1 MQLNRLGKIEEES
14 TLSDLDQLEHD
25 LEHDIEDDVNNAAPA
40 PRVNAAAPAATVSSF
55 MAPAARNAKSKFAG
69 TRMASSFFPGQPTV
83 SLGKQGG
90 AAQSLMPQSY
100 MDKRRSMKVAA
111 NDAGAAAQ
119 SKFASA
125 PKQSA
130 AKTTIAALMS
140 LGKIP
145 LQLLTELGRLR
156 YARERQFNSLLRLE
170 KSLGQGHE
178 DGEQFLRLHPNA
190 LKKTPSTPK
199 L

>member
-25 LEHDIEDDVNNAAPA
+25 LEHDIEDDVNNDAPA
-40 PRVNAAAPAATVSSF
+40 PRVNAATPAAAVSSF
-55 MAPAARNAKSKFAG
+55 MAPAARNAKSKFAAA
-69 TRMASSFFPGQPTV
+69 RVSSFFPGQPTI

-90 AAQSLMPQSY
+90 APQSLIPQSY
-100 MDKRRSMKVAA
+100 MEKRRSMKVAA
-111 NDAGAAAQ
+111 NDATPVQ
-119 SKFASA
+119 SKFAAA

-170 KSLGQGHE
+170 KALGQGHE

-190 LKKTPSTPK
+190 LKKPPASPK

>member
-14 TLSDLDQLEHD
+14 TLSDLDKLEHD

-40 PRVNAAAPAATVSSF
+40 PRVNAAAPAAAVSSF
-55 MAPAARNAKSKFAG
+55 MATPARNAKSKFAG
-69 TRMASSFFPGQPTV
+69 ARVSAFFPGQPV
-83 SLGKQGG
+83 ISLGKQGG
-90 AAQSLMPQSY
+90 APQSLMPQSY

-111 NDAGAAAQ
+111 NDATPVQ

-178 DGEQFLRLHPNA
+178 DGEQFLRMHPNA
-190 LKKTPSTPK
+190 LKKPSSAPK

>member
-25 LEHDIEDDVNNAAPA
+25 LEHDIEDDVNNAAPSL
-40 PRVNAAAPAATVSSF
+40 RVNAATPAATVSSF
-55 MAPAARNAKSKFAG
+55 MTPAARNTKSKFAG
-69 TRMASSFFPGQPTV
+69 ARVSAFFPGQPTV

-90 AAQSLMPQSY
+90 MAQSLMPQSY
-100 MDKRRSMKVAA
+100 MDKRRSMKIAA
-111 NDAGAAAQ
+111 NDAAPAAQ
-119 SKFASA
+119 SKFVSA

-178 DGEQFLRLHPNA
+178 DGEQFLRMHPNA
-190 LKKTPSTPK
+190 LKKPSAPR

>member
-25 LEHDIEDDVNNAAPA
+25 LEHDIEDDVNNDAPA
-40 PRVNAAAPAATVSSF
+40 PRVNAATPAAAVSSF
-55 MAPAARNAKSKFAG
+55 MTPAGRNAKSKFAA
-69 TRMASSFFPGQPTV
+69 TRVSSFFPGQPTI

-90 AAQSLMPQSY
+90 APQSLMPQSY
-100 MDKRRSMKVAA
+100 MEKRRSMKVAA
-111 NDAGAAAQ
+111 NDAAPAAQ
-119 SKFASA
+119 SKFTAA

-170 KSLGQGHE
+170 KALGQGHE

-190 LKKTPSTPK
+190 LKKPPASPK

>member
-25 LEHDIEDDVNNAAPA
+25 LEHDIEDDVNNDAPA
-40 PRVNAAAPAATVSSF
+40 PRVNAATPAAAVSSF
-55 MAPAARNAKSKFAG
+55 MTPAGRNAKSKFAAA
-69 TRMASSFFPGQPTV
+69 RVSSFFPGQPTI

-90 AAQSLMPQSY
+90 APQSLIPQSY
-100 MDKRRSMKVAA
+100 MEKRRSMKVAA
-111 NDAGAAAQ
+111 NDATPVQ
-119 SKFASA
+119 SKFAAA

-170 KSLGQGHE
+170 KALGQGHE

-190 LKKTPSTPK
+190 LKKPPASPK

>member
-25 LEHDIEDDVNNAAPA
+25 LEHDIEDDVNAAAPSA
-40 PRVNAAAPAATVSSF
+40 RVNVATPAATVSSF
-55 MAPAARNAKSKFAG
+55 MATPARNAKSKFAG
-69 TRMASSFFPGQPTV
+69 ARVSSFFPGQPTV

-90 AAQSLMPQSY
+90 MAQSLMPQSY
-100 MDKRRSMKVAA
+100 MEKRRSMKVAA
-111 NDAGAAAQ
+111 NDVTPAAQ
-119 SKFASA
+119 SKFTSA

-170 KSLGQGHE
+170 KALGQGHE

-190 LKKTPSTPK
+190 LKKPSTPK

>member
-40 PRVNAAAPAATVSSF
+40 PRVNAAPPAASVSSF
-55 MAPAARNAKSKFAG
+55 MTPATRNAKSKFAG
-69 TRMASSFFPGQPTV
+69 TRVSSFFPGQPTI

-90 AAQSLMPQSY
+90 APQSLMPQSY
-100 MDKRRSMKVAA
+100 MEKRRSMKVAA
-111 NDAGAAAQ
+111 NDARPTAQ
-119 SKFASA
+119 SKFATA

-170 KSLGQGHE
+170 KALGQGHE

-190 LKKTPSTPK
+190 LKKPSSLPK
-199 L
+199 P

>member
-25 LEHDIEDDVNNAAPA
+25 LEHDIEDDVNAAVPVA
-40 PRVNAAAPAATVSSF
+40 RTNVAAPAATVSSF
-55 MAPAARNAKSKFAG
+55 MTPASRNAKSKFAG
-69 TRMASSFFPGQPTV
+69 VRVSSFFPGQPTI

-90 AAQSLMPQSY
+90 ASQPLMPQSY
-100 MDKRRSMKVAA
+100 MDKRRSVKVAA
-111 NDAGAAAQ
+111 NDATPAAQ
-119 SKFASA
+119 SKFAAA

-190 LKKTPSTPK
+190 LKKPSAAPK

>member
-1 MQLNRLGKIEEES
+1 MQLNRLGKIEEET
-14 TLSDLDQLEHD
+14 TLTDLDQLEHD
-25 LEHDIEDDVNNAAPA
+25 LEHDIEDDVNNAAPS
-40 PRVNAAAPAATVSSF
+40 PRVNTTAPAAAVSSF
-55 MAPAARNAKSKFAG
+55 MTPATRNAKSKFAG
-69 TRMASSFFPGQPTV
+69 ARVSSFFPGQPSI

-90 AAQSLMPQSY
+90 MAQSLMPQTY

-111 NDAGAAAQ
+111 NDATPASQ
-119 SKFASA
+119 SKFAGA
-125 PKQSA
+125 PKQTA
-130 AKTTIAALMS
+130 ARTTVAALMS

-145 LQLLTELGRLR
+145 LQLLMELGRFR

-178 DGEQFLRLHPNA
+178 DGEQFLRMHPNA
-190 LKKTPSTPK
+190 LKKPSAPK

>member
-1 MQLNRLGKIEEES
+1 MQLNRLGKIEEET

-25 LEHDIEDDVNNAAPA
+25 LEHDIEDDVNSAAPS
-40 PRVNAAAPAATVSSF
+40 PRVNAATPAATVSSF
-55 MAPAARNAKSKFAG
+55 MAPAGRNAKSKFAG
-69 TRMASSFFPGQPTV
+69 ARMASSFFPGQPTV

-90 AAQSLMPQSY
+90 MAQSLMPQTY

-111 NDAGAAAQ
+111 NDATPAAQ
-119 SKFASA
+119 SKFAAA
-125 PKQSA
+125 PKQPA
-130 AKTTIAALMS
+130 TRTTVAALMS

-145 LQLLTELGRLR
+145 LQLLMELGRFR

-170 KSLGQGHE
+170 KALGQGHE
-178 DGEQFLRLHPNA
+178 DGEQFLRMHPNA
-190 LKKTPSTPK
+190 LKKPSAAPK

>member
-25 LEHDIEDDVNNAAPA
+25 LEHDIEDDVNNAAPS
-40 PRVNAAAPAATVSSF
+40 PRVNAATPAATVSSF
-55 MAPAARNAKSKFAG
+55 MAPASRNAKSKFAG
-69 TRMASSFFPGQPTV
+69 ARVSSFFPGQPTI

-111 NDAGAAAQ
+111 NDATPAVQ

-178 DGEQFLRLHPNA
+178 DGEQFLRMHPNA
-190 LKKTPSTPK
+190 LKKPSAPK

>member
-1 MQLNRLGKIEEES
+1 MQLNRLGKIEEET
-14 TLSDLDQLEHD
+14 TLTDLDQLEHD
-25 LEHDIEDDVNNAAPA
+25 LEHDIEDDVNSAAPS
-40 PRVNAAAPAATVSSF
+40 PRVNAAPPAATASSF
-55 MAPAARNAKSKFAG
+55 MAPAARNTKSKFAG
-69 TRMASSFFPGQPTV
+69 ARVTSSFFPGQPTAT
-83 SLGKQGG
+83 LGKQGM
-90 AAQSLMPQSY
+90 ASQSLMPQSY

-111 NDAGAAAQ
+111 NDATPATQ
-119 SKFASA
+119 SKFANQ
-125 PKQSA
+125 PKPSA
-130 AKTTIAALMS
+130 AKTTVAALMS

-145 LQLLTELGRLR
+145 LQLLMELGRFR

>member
-25 LEHDIEDDVNNAAPA
+25 LEHDIEDDVNNAMPA
-40 PRVNAAAPAATVSSF
+40 PRANATTPAAAASSF
-55 MAPAARNAKSKFAG
+55 MTPASRNAKSKFAG
-69 TRMASSFFPGQPTV
+69 ARVSAFFPGQPTV

-90 AAQSLMPQSY
+90 ASQSLMPQSY

-111 NDAGAAAQ
+111 NDAVPAAQ

-178 DGEQFLRLHPNA
+178 DGEQFLRMHPNA
-190 LKKTPSTPK
+190 LKKPSSAPK